1 MTKRK
6 HVRVASF
13 HDIYQQSALAE
24 RAKSV
29 DHLNFCYQAV
39 EEMEE
44 KWKANLQVIF
54 VCPSGISEFERRVET
69 VRHAIMSEMDKE
81 SAQDMQNYQ
90 LAERRAGICKMLL
103 KPQDSKAAEK
113 MGILGCEKKFNCQ

>member
-1 MTKRK
+1 MAEFRPRSRFTSLTKRK

-13 HDIYQQSALAE
+13 HDIYQQSTLAE

-44 KWKANLQVIF
+44 KWKANLQVF
-54 VCPSGISEFERRVET
+54 W
-69 VRHAIMSEMDKE
+69 
-81 SAQDMQNYQ
+81 
-90 LAERRAGICKMLL
+90 
-103 KPQDSKAAEK
+103 
-113 MGILGCEKKFNCQ
+113 